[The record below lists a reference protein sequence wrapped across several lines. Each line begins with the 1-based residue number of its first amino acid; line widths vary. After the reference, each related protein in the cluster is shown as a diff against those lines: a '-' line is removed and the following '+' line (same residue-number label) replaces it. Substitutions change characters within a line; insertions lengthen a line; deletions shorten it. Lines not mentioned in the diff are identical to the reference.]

1 VTARSLGDA
10 ALTAA
15 LLVGDPRAPAAAWT
29 SLSPMVRSLLGRY
42 FGPGPERQD
51 LCQDVFLRFFTR
63 IHELRNPRALRA
75 FLIGICL
82 GVAQNALRRDRRRG
96 WLRLTS
102 SGDLPDVA
110 VGPANPEARA
120 VVARLYRVI
129 AAVSADDRAL
139 FVTRYVEKLEVGEIA
154 AAMRRPLTTT
164 KRHLARATRRIVA
177 RMRRDPALADY
188 ADSLVRARRRRVSES
203 DRSRRS
209 YAAGAA
215 ARSAAMAPA

>member
-1 VTARSLGDA
+1 MTALALCEVTPPAIPAGGTTPA
-10 ALTAA
+10 AADGEMGLTAA
-15 LLVGDPRAPAAAWT
+15 LLAGDPRAAAAAWT

-51 LCQDVFLRFFTR
+51 LCQEVFLRFFAR

-110 VGPANPEARA
+110 IDRGKPGGARGGDPSLS
-120 VVARLYRVI
+120 R
-129 AAVSADDRAL
+129 DRG
-139 FVTRYVEKLEVGEIA
+139 GE
-154 AAMRRPLTTT
+154 RR
-164 KRHLARATRRIVA
+164 
-177 RMRRDPALADY
+177 
-188 ADSLVRARRRRVSES
+188 
-203 DRSRRS
+203 
-209 YAAGAA
+209 
-215 ARSAAMAPA
+215 